1 MRRQT
6 DRPASEDA
14 AKDAALQ
21 ILERGPRTEREVIDR
36 LLERGFVPDAV
47 ERAVER
53 LRRVSLLDDRAFV
66 QGFLR
71 TEIVRRPQGRRLLAA
86 KLKRRGVPGVLVDEI
101 DALLGADPDL
111 TERSLDSEEGRA
123 RAAIA
128 EFTRR
133 HPGLQAADRTKRI
146 VGALIRRGFDWSTVR
161 DLVTD
166 WREEG
171 REPH

>member
-6 DRPASEDA
+6 DRPTSEDA
-14 AKDAALQ
+14 AKDAALR
-21 ILERGPRTEREVIDR
+21 ILERGPRTEQEVIDR
-36 LLERGFVPDAV
+36 LLERGFAPDAV

-66 QGFLR
+66 RGFLR
-71 TEIVRRPQGRRLLAA
+71 TEIARRPQGRRLLVS
-86 KLKRRGVPGVLVDEI
+86 KLRRRGVPRALVDEI
-101 DALLGADPDL
+101 DAMLGEDPDL

-128 EFTRR
+128 ELTRR
-133 HPGLQAADRTKRI
+133 HGSREAGDRAKR
-146 VGALIRRGFDWSTVR
+146 VAGALIRRGFDWSTVR